1 VRWQGF
7 SPQLD
12 ALEYVGAEQGD
23 ALLSRAVYPI
33 HQDTYHDHL
42 ANQTADPRHTTPAY
56 ASEDDHTETEGTMN
70 MSQEL
75 KIGDRVRIT
84 TERPVHGY
92 QPGSRGTAQSGPT
105 TDKGGKILFVV
116 GMDKDDANDGTI
128 FLADEIEADA

>member
-1 VRWQGF
+1 
-7 SPQLD
+7 
-12 ALEYVGAEQGD
+12 
-23 ALLSRAVYPI
+23 
-33 HQDTYHDHL
+33 
-42 ANQTADPRHTTPAY
+42 
-56 ASEDDHTETEGTMN
+56 MN

-75 KIGDRVRIT
+75 KIGDRVRVT

-92 QPGSRGTAQSGPT
+92 QPGSRGTVQSGPT